1 MNNRPRQHTPLERLL
16 RRLYELAL
24 RTLPKDIS
32 RRWAADMRSMFGE
45 RLRDATDNGGA
56 PASIAVGARELGSVA
71 FAALQSRLGQATG
84 RVHRAHDAQDGS
96 DVWRTDPVP
105 ALFIEEDRR
114 PLKLATMGAL
124 ACHFALFLVVFPVT
138 GTSGPIRDDP
148 PPQAVWVLR
157 KLPPPP
163 PPEAR
168 APDARRHDLPPL
180 PFPDPTPWEPEPL
193 LDNSVDNS
201 VVYRFD
207 ARQPVSTDFEVGLP
221 VAPPTPPQ
229 QRLHGGA
236 DVELPLLLERV
247 QPEYTEL
254 ALRARVQC
262 TVVLEATIGKAG
274 GVMDVKILRGCRLGL
289 DESALNAV
297 YQWRY
302 TPTTVNG
309 RPVEVI
315 VNVTVHFKLR

>member
-1 MNNRPRQHTPLERLL
+1 
-16 RRLYELAL
+16 
-24 RTLPKDIS
+24 
-32 RRWAADMRSMFGE
+32 MFGE
-45 RLRDATDNGGA
+45 RVRDATDNGGA
-56 PASIAVGARELGSVA
+56 PAALAVGTRELGSIA

-105 ALFIEEDRR
+105 ALLIKEDRR

-124 ACHFALFLVVFPVT
+124 ACHFALFLVVFP
-138 GTSGPIRDDP
+138 GTATPGLIREKP
-148 PPQAVWVLR
+148 PEVWVLQT
-157 KLPPPP
+157 LNWEPPP

-180 PFPDPTPWEPEPL
+180 PFPDPTPFDPEPL
-193 LDNSVDNS
+193 LDNSVDNN

-229 QRLHGGA
+229 QRRRGGA
-236 DVELPLLLERV
+236 DVELPRLLERV

-254 ALRARVQC
+254 AIRARLQC
-262 TVVLEATIGKAG
+262 TVFLEAVIGKAG
-274 GVMDVKILRGCRLGL
+274 EVMDVKILRGCRLGL

-315 VNVTVHFKLR
+315 VNVTVHFELH

>member
-1 MNNRPRQHTPLERLL
+1 MDNRSRQFTPFERFL
-16 RRLYELAL
+16 RRLYELSL
-24 RTLPKDIS
+24 RTLPNDIS
-32 RRWAADMRSMFGE
+32 RRWAADMRTMFGE
-45 RLRDATDNGGA
+45 RLRDATDYGGA
-56 PASIAVGARELGSVA
+56 PATVAVGARELGSIA
-71 FAALQSRLGQATG
+71 FAALQSRFGQATG

-105 ALFIEEDRR
+105 ALFIKEDRR
-114 PLKLATMGAL
+114 PLKLATVGAL
-124 ACHFALFLVVFPVT
+124 ACHFALFLVVFP
-138 GTSGPIRDDP
+138 GTATPGLIREK
-148 PPQAVWVLR
+148 PQEVWVLQD
-157 KLPPPP
+157 LNWEPLP

-180 PFPDPTPWEPEPL
+180 PFPDPTPWDPELL
-193 LDNSVDNS
+193 LDDSVDSN

-207 ARQPVSTDFEVGLP
+207 ARQPVSADFEVGLP

-229 QRLHGGA
+229 QRVRGGA
-236 DVELPLLLERV
+236 DVELPRPLERA

-254 ALRARVQC
+254 AIRARLQC
-262 TVVLEATIGKAG
+262 TVVLEAVIGKAG
-274 GVMDVKILRGCRLGL
+274 EVMDVKILRGCRLGL

-315 VNVTVHFKLR
+315 VNVTVHFELH